1 MFCFG
6 KTLLKFICW
15 ACSRKT
21 LLCFGIHLTIVIS
34 HLYHKYP
41 TVIVMQIIVRLKMT
55 STHIGIGRPICHCR
69 RHVGAAVT
77 AAMAA
82 ALSPPLPPS
91 PLQLPLS
98 WLPPS
103 PPPPAPFLLLLLP
116 LFGWLLSALVAL
128 PLLRPPLPAFT
139 VAAVGCGHHCH
150 WHHGHKLLPPAPSA
164 ATVQCSK
171 FYNFKRYLINY
182 PYLSDY
188 GQTIF
193 CLSFPSRDRATA
205 PGQCE

>member
-1 MFCFG
+1 MTWYDIWQFKTLLKVFCFGKKCFALAKNDLLWQKMFCFG

-21 LLCFGIHLTIVIS
+21 LLCFGIHLTIDIS

-91 PLQLPLS
+91 PLPLPLPR
-98 WLPPS
+98 LPPS

-116 LFGWLLSALVAL
+116 LFG
-128 PLLRPPLPAFT
+128 
-139 VAAVGCGHHCH
+139 
-150 WHHGHKLLPPAPSA
+150 
-164 ATVQCSK
+164 
-171 FYNFKRYLINY
+171 
-182 PYLSDY
+182 
-188 GQTIF
+188 
-193 CLSFPSRDRATA
+193 
-205 PGQCE
+205 